1 MSAQDERAP
10 RAAARTGAA
19 SRLPID
25 PAPLAVPERL
35 RDAYVRWA
43 RFLNDEVTFGLD
55 DDGLHTKRHCAR
67 VLLLC
72 LLIAEREGLSAD
84 EAETLCAC
92 AVFHDSR
99 RNDDGLDV
107 GHGARAAAYYR
118 DLSAEAGWAFR
129 PTSYAIMAY
138 HDRDDALGED
148 EVSKSAAMSAETAH
162 GLAPLPP
169 ERAVLLYRAFK
180 DADALDRF
188 RLGDAGF
195 DERYLRTEA
204 ARALCDDV
212 RKSWRQH
219 RARKS
224 TAAEN
229 VLVVVDVQNDFVTGS
244 LGTAEAQAM
253 LPGLVEKACAFAGEV
268 YFTQDTHGGDYL
280 EMQEGEKLPV
290 LHCIEGTPGWE
301 FPAELDEVRC
311 LRDAKVFRKPT
322 FGSMELAMEL
332 ACRFAAGEVA
342 SVEFVGLCT
351 DICVVSNALL
361 VKALAPELPLAVD
374 AACCAGTTPGR
385 HVAALNVLRSCQV
398 DVKEG
403 WR

>member
-148 EVSKSAAMSAETAH
+148 EVSKSGGYECGNGA
-162 GLAPLPP
+162 
-169 ERAVLLYRAFK
+169 RACAS
-180 DADALDRF
+180 
-188 RLGDAGF
+188 
-195 DERYLRTEA
+195 A
-204 ARALCDDV
+204 ARACRAALPCV
-212 RKSWRQH
+212 QGRR
-219 RARKS
+219 RAR
-224 TAAEN
+224 
-229 VLVVVDVQNDFVTGS
+229 
-244 LGTAEAQAM
+244 
-253 LPGLVEKACAFAGEV
+253 P
-268 YFTQDTHGGDYL
+268 
-280 EMQEGEKLPV
+280 
-290 LHCIEGTPGWE
+290 
-301 FPAELDEVRC
+301 
-311 LRDAKVFRKPT
+311 
-322 FGSMELAMEL
+322 
-332 ACRFAAGEVA
+332 
-342 SVEFVGLCT
+342 
-351 DICVVSNALL
+351 
-361 VKALAPELPLAVD
+361 LPL
-374 AACCAGTTPGR
+374 GR
-385 HVAALNVLRSCQV
+385 CRLR
-398 DVKEG
+398 
-403 WR
+403 

>member
-268 YFTQDTHGGDYL
+268 YFTQDTHGGRL
-280 EMQEGEKLPV
+280 SGNAGGARSSPC
-290 LHCIEGTPGWE
+290 CIASKGRPGGSFPPSWTKCAACGTPRCFASPRSAAWNWRWSLRAGSRRARW
-301 FPAELDEVRC
+301 PRWSSWGCAPTSAWCRTRC
-311 LRDAKVFRKPT
+311 L
-322 FGSMELAMEL
+322 
-332 ACRFAAGEVA
+332 
-342 SVEFVGLCT
+342 
-351 DICVVSNALL
+351 
-361 VKALAPELPLAVD
+361 
-374 AACCAGTTPGR
+374 
-385 HVAALNVLRSCQV
+385 
-398 DVKEG
+398 
-403 WR
+403 